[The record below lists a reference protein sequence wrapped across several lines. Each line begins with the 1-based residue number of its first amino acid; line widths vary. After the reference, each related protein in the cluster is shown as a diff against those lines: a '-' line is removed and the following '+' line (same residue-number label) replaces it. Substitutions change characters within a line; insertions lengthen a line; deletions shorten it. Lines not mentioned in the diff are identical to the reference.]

1 MSTTQKPLNTI
12 FYDYVP
18 AELRKNKI
26 WEIVYYVKNPIT
38 GELDRKRNRVKPLKS
53 ITERMKLAKRMIQEI
68 NSKLENDLQSFFSK
82 RGSKE
87 FTQFDDVVKIY
98 INHLTRE
105 FKDSNL
111 SKDTLTTYE
120 SRIRNIQKY
129 IEDIGIRKMLC
140 HNLNNDFVIEYLDY
154 LRYEKNVSARTR
166 DNYFTFIRTLSGWMI
181 RKKYIIENP
190 CEGISKIHKKK
201 NEKIVISKSDR
212 ELIFDYYKNTNTN
225 FFVFCMCCY
234 YCLIRR
240 TELSKIKVR
249 DVNLKNNTLWIS
261 ATDSKNNKSA
271 HVTIPPRLSL
281 LLVKHLQF
289 AKSDHYLFSDDNY
302 KPGEIQFK
310 PNKATSNWSRMR
322 KKIGLNLKIKWYYLK
337 DTGIV
342 DLIIAGVPLNSVRD
356 QARHYSISQT
366 NEYIP
371 RNMKNADSYIS
382 NSGIRFIDSK
392 KNNLD

>member
-1 MSTTQKPLNTI
+1 MSIPQKPQNNII
-12 FYDYVP
+12 FFDYVP
-18 AELRKNKI
+18 AELRENKV
-26 WEIVYYVKNPIT
+26 WEIVYSVKNPIT

-53 ITERMKLAKRMIQEI
+53 ITERRKHAKRMIKEI
-68 NSKLENDLQSFFSK
+68 NNKLENDLQSFFSK
-82 RGSKE
+82 RGTKE
-87 FTQFDDVVKIY
+87 FTQFDDVVNIY

-129 IEDIGIRKMLC
+129 IENIGITNMLC
-140 HNLNNDFVIEYLDY
+140 HSFNNDFVIEFLDY

-181 RKKYIIENP
+181 RKKYIIENS
-190 CEGISKIHKKK
+190 CEGIRKIHKKK
-201 NEKIVISKSDR
+201 NEKAVISKSDR
-212 ELIFDYYKNTNTN
+212 EIIFDYYKKTNTN

-249 DVNLKNNTLWIS
+249 DVNLNNNTLWIS
-261 ATDSKNNKSA
+261 AADSKNNKSA

-289 AKSDHYLFSDDNY
+289 AKSDDYLFSNDNY

-322 KKIGLNLKIKWYYLK
+322 NKIGLNLKIKWYYLK

-356 QARHYSISQT
+356 QARHHSIAQT

-371 RNMKNADSYIS
+371 RNMKNADLFITS
-382 NSGIRFIDSK
+382 SGIKFIDS
-392 KNNLD
+392 